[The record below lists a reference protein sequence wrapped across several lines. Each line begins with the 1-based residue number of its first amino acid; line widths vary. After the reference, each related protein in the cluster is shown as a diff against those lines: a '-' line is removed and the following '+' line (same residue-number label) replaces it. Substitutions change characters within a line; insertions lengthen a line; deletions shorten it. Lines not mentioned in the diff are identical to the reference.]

1 VSTPGS
7 PIFRRYLSV
16 SEFAQRFG
24 AGSAAISTVRSAL
37 SSQGLSV
44 GSPTANGLTLPVT
57 GTAAQV
63 ERALATPLSQVALA
77 GGRTAYA
84 NDEAPAIPADAS
96 RYVQG
101 VVGLSDLTLD
111 QPQQVTAARGSSAR
125 RAARSHSNV
134 FGSFSLNALT
144 SQVVSGAAAPCPEAQ
159 ETQLLDAENQ
169 GLYGILD
176 PEIAMAYQLNKLY
189 ESGEFGAGQTV
200 ALFEEEPFN
209 PADIAAY
216 QHCYGTSASVST
228 VNVGAGPGEYKS
240 GLGGEAELDIEQV
253 IGLAPKAN
261 VIVY

>member
-16 SEFAQRFG
+16 GEFAQRFG

-44 GSPTANGLTLPVT
+44 GAPTANGLTLPVT

-96 RYVQG
+96 RDVQG

-144 SQVVSGAAAPCPEAQ
+144 SQAVSGAAAPCPEAQ
-159 ETQLLDAENQ
+159 ETQLLDAEN
-169 GLYGILD
+169 
-176 PEIAMAYQLNKLY
+176 
-189 ESGEFGAGQTV
+189 
-200 ALFEEEPFN
+200 
-209 PADIAAY
+209 
-216 QHCYGTSASVST
+216 
-228 VNVGAGPGEYKS
+228 
-240 GLGGEAELDIEQV
+240 
-253 IGLAPKAN
+253 
-261 VIVY
+261 